1 MDYASVP
8 IRECPYWS
16 PGCKQLCALTVGGLY
31 MPLAEHIQS
40 FCLSSWWDKCP
51 QYIRGC
57 DALLDLAWKRGL
69 VIERGQRRY
78 PRVASRQGLHLM
90 LVAGPATP
98 AVADSA
104 GQTAWTLDLG
114 QGGMRIETPGTLPP
128 EAHISFTFGED
139 FSLPGFSG
147 QAQIRWQRQVNRA
160 GICQY
165 GLSFLDRESG
175 WAMRELL
182 LCN

>member
-1 MDYASVP
+1 MDYARVP

-31 MPLAEHIQS
+31 MPLAEHIQN
-40 FCLSSWWDKCP
+40 FCRSRWWDKCP

-69 VIERGQRRY
+69 VMERGQRRY
-78 PRVASRQGLHLM
+78 PRVATRQGLQL
-90 LVAGPATP
+90 LPVPADGPP
-98 AVADSA
+98 ADADR
-104 GQTAWTLDLG
+104 QTAWTLDLG
-114 QGGMRIETPGTLPP
+114 QGGMRIETPGNLPP
-128 EAHISFTFGED
+128 GAQISFIFGED
-139 FSLPGFSG
+139 FPLPGFSG
-147 QAQIRWQRQVNRA
+147 QAEIRWQRQVNQE

-165 GLSFLDRESG
+165 GLGFLDQKSG